1 MNTQPIA
8 DTPYEVGNNP
18 ELDEAIL
25 ATLAELTTRWQ
36 SFTADPMP
44 DSKRVA
50 LQRLIMCG
58 FAKTKVAY
66 KVANTTSSDWIR
78 QRYVVSG
85 QFLGIPLSKHI
96 ASQCPRDWFEDDH
109 VTPRPGVTI
118 TTESNEWML
127 AITDDGD
134 KLRKLPENRWLV
146 LNTVCC
152 HNAQATILKDGSETG
167 RGGPHSADTSKN
179 TEVVPTSRDQF
190 AQALLNHQFS
200 ERNSGKT
207 IEVINREFF
216 QKNRLRLGKN
226 DRERMLA
233 FRRVKDVARRCKKKS
248 ERRT

>member
-66 KVANTTSSDWIR
+66 KVTNTTSSDWIR

-96 ASQCPRDWFEDDH
+96 ASQCPRDWFADDH
-109 VTPRPGVTI
+109 VTPQPGVTI

-134 KLRKLPENRWLV
+134 KLRKLPDNRWLV

-152 HNAQATILKDGSETG
+152 HNARETILKDGSVSGCDIANQATKIDTNTWPIMSPGQLEQLTG
-167 RGGPHSADTSKN
+167 FKADVVREMLRHNRIPNEAILKEDGTPHTKQYRVSPEFIAN
-179 TEVVPTSRDQF
+179 TKTLR
-190 AQALLNHQFS
+190 AQ
-200 ERNSGKT
+200 
-207 IEVINREFF
+207 
-216 QKNRLRLGKN
+216 
-226 DRERMLA
+226 MP
-233 FRRVKDVARRCKKKS
+233 
-248 ERRT
+248 

>member
-18 ELDEAIL
+18 ELDEVIVS
-25 ATLAELTTRWQ
+25 TLSELTTRWQ

-44 DSKRVA
+44 DAKRVA
-50 LQRLIMCG
+50 LMRLVLCG

-66 KVANTTSSDWIR
+66 KVTNTTTSDWNR

-118 TTESNEWML
+118 TTESNEWIL

-146 LNTVCC
+146 LNTICC
-152 HNAQATILKDGSETG
+152 HNARATILKDGVESG
-167 RGGPHSADTSKN
+167 RDASSGAV
-179 TEVVPTSRDQF
+179 EYSR
-190 AQALLNHQFS
+190 H
-200 ERNSGKT
+200 
-207 IEVINREFF
+207 
-216 QKNRLRLGKN
+216 
-226 DRERMLA
+226 
-233 FRRVKDVARRCKKKS
+233 RRVDEWRTIFESLGHEMSEDTFWRRRSRKAVPAYRVNPNS
-248 ERRT
+248 TRSSISLLIADLPAGYTDDIQV